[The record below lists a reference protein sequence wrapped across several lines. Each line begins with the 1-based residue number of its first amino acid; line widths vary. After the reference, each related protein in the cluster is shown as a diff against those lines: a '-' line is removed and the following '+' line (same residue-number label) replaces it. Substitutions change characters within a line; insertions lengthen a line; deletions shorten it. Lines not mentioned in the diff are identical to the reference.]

1 MRLVIVSNRLPLT
14 AVEKGLD
21 FELRPSVGGLA
32 TGIHSYLEWRSRA
45 ESRASDHLW
54 IGWPGVR
61 DFAKKS
67 RLERLFARR
76 KAFPVFLLQ
85 KTLDGFYN
93 GFCNRTLWPLFHF
106 FPGYTVFEEGHW
118 EDFHEANRVYAE
130 AVVRKARPG
139 DVLWIH
145 DYHLLLLPR
154 LIREQLPQL
163 PIGFFLHIPFPSFEI
178 FRLLPAK
185 WRREILEGLLGADLI
200 GFHTHDYTQ
209 AFLRCVLRILGHE
222 HHNGILEIEGR
233 VVKADTFPMGI
244 DYEGFRAAAASP
256 KIVAEGANI
265 KRALRNAKLI
275 LSVDRLDYTKGIL
288 NRLEGYELFLEK
300 NPSWQKKVRLF
311 LVLVPSRTQMNLYQD
326 MKRKIDE
333 AIGRINGRFGSHEW
347 TPVLYQYRA
356 KTTAALTSLYTAAD
370 VALVTPLRDG
380 MNLIAKE
387 YVASRREGTGVLILS
402 EMAGAVYEL
411 GEAAVVNPN
420 SREEIAQAIHAG
432 LEMPVEE
439 QVRRNRAMQ
448 RRLERYTVVRW
459 ADDFLQQLAA
469 VRRRGRRR
477 GPKVLSGDAARR
489 LLSAF
494 RAAKR
499 RALLLDYDGT
509 LTPYFKDPAE
519 AKPAR
524 RLTDL
529 LRCLTALPRC
539 RTVLISGRPR
549 AVLEEW
555 FGDIPVALV
564 AEHGAWLRGPKGPWR
579 RIRPLRDP
587 WREEIRALLQT
598 YADRL
603 PGAFVEEKEYGLV
616 WHFRNSPPEMAS
628 LREKELLDE
637 LLQRTGNLE
646 VQVLRGNK
654 IVEVRAQGVT
664 KAEGAF
670 AFLGRRPPDFLMA
683 VGDDATDE
691 DLFRALPARAHTLRV
706 GKPPTAAK
714 FTVPNHRAVLRLLRS
729 LAR

>member
-1 MRLVIVSNRLPLT
+1 MRLVIVSNRLPFT
-14 AVEKGLD
+14 AVEKGRD

-32 TGIHSYLEWRSRA
+32 TGIHSYLEWRSRT
-45 ESRASDHLW
+45 ESRASERLW
-54 IGWPGVR
+54 IGWPGIR
-61 DFAKKS
+61 DQEKRQ
-67 RLERLFARR
+67 RLERKFARK
-76 KAFPVFLLQ
+76 KAFPVFLPP
-85 KTLDGFYN
+85 KTLDGFYS

-106 FPGYTVFEEGHW
+106 FPGYTVFEEDYW
-118 EDFHEANRVYAE
+118 EEYREANRVYAE
-130 AVVRKARPG
+130 AVFQRARPG

-154 LIREQLPQL
+154 LVREKLPQL
-163 PIGFFLHIPFPSFEI
+163 TIGFFLHIPFPSFEI

-209 AFLRCVLRILGHE
+209 AFLRCALRILGQE
-222 HHNGILEIEGR
+222 HHNGFLEIEGR
-233 VVKADTFPMGI
+233 TVKADSFPMGI
-244 DYEGFRAAAASP
+244 DYEGFRAAASSP
-256 KIVAEGANI
+256 KVVAEGHGV
-265 KRALRNAKLI
+265 KQALGNAKLI

-288 NRLEGYELFLEK
+288 NRLEGYELFLET
-300 NPSWQKKVRLF
+300 NPHWQKRVRLF

-326 MKRKIDE
+326 MKRKIGE

-356 KTTAALTSLYTAAD
+356 KTISALTSLYTAAD
-370 VALVTPLRDG
+370 LALVTPLRDG
-380 MNLIAKE
+380 MNLVAKE
-387 YVASRREGTGVLILS
+387 YLACRRDGTGVLILS

-420 SREEIAQAIHAG
+420 SREEIAEAIRAG

-469 VRRRGRRR
+469 VRRRSR
-477 GPKVLSGDAARR
+477 GPGSKTLSGEAARR
-489 LLSAF
+489 LLSTF

-499 RALLLDYDGT
+499 RALLLDYDGS

-519 AKPAR
+519 ARPPKH
-524 RLTDL
+524 LTDL
-529 LRCLTALPRC
+529 LSRLAGLPRC

-549 AVLEEW
+549 AILEEW
-555 FGDIPVALV
+555 FGGIPIALV
-564 AEHGAWLRGPKGPWR
+564 AEHGAWLRGPVGPWR
-579 RIRPLRDP
+579 RLRPLRDP

-603 PGAFVEEKEYGLV
+603 PGAFVEEKEYALV

-628 LREKELLDE
+628 LREMELMDE

-646 VQVLRGNK
+646 AQVLRGNK

-664 KAEGAF
+664 KAEGAV
-670 AFLGRRPPDFLMA
+670 AFLGRRLPDFLMA

-691 DLFRALPARAHTLRV
+691 DMYRALPSRAYTLRV

-714 FTVPNHRAVLRLLRS
+714 FTVSNHRAVLRLLRT
-729 LAR
+729 LVR

>member
-14 AVEKGLD
+14 AFEKGRS

-45 ESRASDHLW
+45 EGQASDHLW
-54 IGWPGVR
+54 IGWPGIR
-61 DFAKKS
+61 DLEKGP
-67 RLERLFARR
+67 RLERKFSR
-76 KAFPVFLLQ
+76 KKSFPVLLPPR
-85 KTLDGFYN
+85 TLDGFYS

-106 FPGYTVFEEGHW
+106 FPSYTVFEENHW
-118 EDFHEANRVYAE
+118 EEYREANRLYAE
-130 AVVRKARPG
+130 AVLRKVRPG
-139 DVLWIH
+139 DVLWVQ
-145 DYHLLLLPR
+145 DYHLLLLPG
-154 LIREQLPQL
+154 LIREKLPQL
-163 PIGFFLHIPFPSFEI
+163 PIGFFLHVPFPSFEI
-178 FRLLPAK
+178 FRLLPGK
-185 WRREILEGLLGADLI
+185 WRREILEGMLGADLI

-209 AFLRCVLRILGHE
+209 AFLRCALRILGHE
-222 HHNGILEIEGR
+222 HHNGFLEVDGR
-233 VVKADTFPMGI
+233 TVKADTFPMGI
-244 DYEGFRAAAASP
+244 DYEGFRAVASSP
-256 KIVAEGANI
+256 KVLAEGAGV
-265 KRALRNAKLI
+265 KRALGNAKLI

-288 NRLEGYELFLEK
+288 NRLEGYELFLEN
-300 NPSWQKKVRLF
+300 NPAWQKKVRLY
-311 LVLVPSRTQMNLYQD
+311 LVLVPSRTQMSLYQD

-333 AIGRINGRFGSHEW
+333 TIGRINGRFGSHEW

-356 KTTAALTSLYTAAD
+356 KTQAALTSLYTAAD

-380 MNLIAKE
+380 MNLVAKE
-387 YVASRREGTGVLILS
+387 YLACRRDGTGVLVLS

-411 GEAAVVNPN
+411 GEAAIVNPN
-420 SREEIAQAIHAG
+420 SREEIAEAIRLG

-448 RRLERYTVVRW
+448 GRLERYTVVRW

-469 VRRRGRRR
+469 VRRRAR
-477 GPKVLSGDAARR
+477 GPGPKA
-489 LLSAF
+489 LSAEASRRMLAAF
-494 RAAKR
+494 GKAKR

-519 AKPAR
+519 AKPPR
-524 RLTDL
+524 RLTRL
-529 LRCLTALPRC
+529 LKRLASLPRC
-539 RTVLISGRPR
+539 RIVLISGRPR

-555 FGDIPVALV
+555 FAKIPIALV
-564 AEHGAWLRGPKGPWR
+564 AEHGAWLRGPFGPWR

-587 WREEIRALLQT
+587 WKAEIRALLQT

-603 PGAFVEEKEYGLV
+603 PGAFVEEKEYALV

-670 AFLGRRPPDFLMA
+670 AFLGRNPPEFLLA

-691 DLFRALPARAHTLRV
+691 DLFRALPERAYTLRV
-706 GKPPTAAK
+706 GRPPTAAR
-714 FTVPNHRAVLRLLRS
+714 FTLPNHGAVLRLLNS
-729 LAR
+729 LTR